1 MPTRPCPMPMRYWGI
16 WGGRETKLQFQLKVE
31 SLWKVLISLWKQ
43 NLNWYFSHFQWSW
56 SLANCECFNCCH
68 SVTIQC
74 SMFNSKLSPLRFQL
88 FIVTW
93 QLIIWI
99 GGWADLL
106 QLSFYDLA
114 LRNMDDEIKWLGS
127 CDLIL
132 SIILGL
138 WSNSRV
144 LRVGCEKWMM
154 TKIGALNHPYPVSRT
169 TDTATGVHT
178 GDTPKIF

>member
-1 MPTRPCPMPMRYWGI
+1 MPTRPCPMPMWYWGI
-16 WGGRETKLQFQLKVE
+16 RGGIETKLQFQLKVE

-56 SLANCECFNCCH
+56 SLANCELLSLPLFL
-68 SVTIQC
+68 TIQLLD
-74 SMFNSKLSPLRFQL
+74 SQIIADQF
-88 FIVTW
+88 FIMSW
-93 QLIIWI
+93 QLIFWI
-99 GGWADLL
+99 GGGQILL
-106 QLSFYDLA
+106 QLSSYDLA

-178 GDTPKIF
+178 GDTTKIF